1 MATGIVSISNT
12 CENPPAAYI
21 VHLNAVRFLEIPIP
35 LEPLAVTPLEPLAST
50 EYSAW
55 VMSVSSEDEV

>member
-21 VHLNAVRFLEIPIP
+21 VHLKIPIP